1 MLGRH
6 YRKDLH
12 IPEGV
17 HSVMSD
23 PESLELATS
32 SCPTTRE
39 EVYVGGSAPTQFCEI
54 HGGGHGIIS
63 SAGSVLSHIFGG
75 GQPSPPADPAK
86 PGGTVAPGQNQ
97 TVIGPDGKELPAA
110 DGDQKDK
117 KKNPLKKIFGIFGGK
132 KKDSDKPQKP
142 PEKGESP

>member
-1 MLGRH
+1 
-6 YRKDLH
+6 
-12 IPEGV
+12 
-17 HSVMSD
+17 VMID

-32 SCPTTRE
+32 GCPTTRE
-39 EVYVGGSAPTQFCEI
+39 EVYVGGSAPTQFCEL

-75 GQPSPPADPAK
+75 GQPTAPVDPAK
-86 PGGTVAPGQNQ
+86 PGGAGAPGETK
-97 TVIGPDGKELPAA
+97 TVIGPDGKPQEVPAA
-110 DGDQKDK
+110 DVDQKDK

-132 KKDSDKPQKP
+132 KKYSDKPQKP